1 MSQFIL
7 FDHLYEVQRMIAYSS
22 SELINI
28 LADCDRWKS
37 DGTWDPSTELFEQL
51 YIIGGLKNSEFYQC
65 VFVFIQSKR
74 EIDYDLM
81 FKLLI
86 ANASEKYNKQL
97 RPTVFMSDFEM
108 AVINSVQTSFSGAT
122 HYGCQFHLC
131 ECLQRNIQANS
142 LTAKIVSVFF
152 PFFLIEDL
160 TKSN

>member
-1 MSQFIL
+1 
-7 FDHLYEVQRMIAYSS
+7 MIAYSS

-86 ANASEKYNKQL
+86 ANASEK
-97 RPTVFMSDFEM
+97 
-108 AVINSVQTSFSGAT
+108 
-122 HYGCQFHLC
+122 
-131 ECLQRNIQANS
+131 
-142 LTAKIVSVFF
+142 
-152 PFFLIEDL
+152 
-160 TKSN
+160 